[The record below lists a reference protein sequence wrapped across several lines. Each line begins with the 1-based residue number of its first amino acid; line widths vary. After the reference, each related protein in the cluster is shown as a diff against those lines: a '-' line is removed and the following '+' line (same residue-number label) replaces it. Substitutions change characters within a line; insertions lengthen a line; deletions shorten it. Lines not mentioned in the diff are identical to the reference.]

1 MITINDNFFSG
12 KREQEAEKGQGGRK
26 GNKKGTAQ
34 MEETRQ
40 REKKCGRDDQ
50 DRSTWERCEVTFRR
64 VVVDIESRLSR
75 GQGQACQNCRNS
87 GRPQLG
93 C

>member
-1 MITINDNFFSG
+1 MNNVITINYNFFSG

-40 REKKCGRDDQ
+40 REKKM
-50 DRSTWERCEVTFRR
+50 WER
-64 VVVDIESRLSR
+64 
-75 GQGQACQNCRNS
+75 
-87 GRPQLG
+87 
-93 C
+93 